1 MADDFPLPRLRWD
14 PTPESLSKNPARKR
28 VRLSSPPVSS
38 DPALFSSDDDPSAD
52 NYTQERRKKKYRGP
66 WFQQRPASEAGSQ
79 DMLDN
84 APEKKSKR
92 IFERQFDSGVFMGSD
107 ATDIDDVLEELE
119 SKTAPTLPLP
129 LRHSRGTQSAKPL
142 PTPEELVKGQI
153 QRCLEEGNE
162 SVDLS

>member
-1 MADDFPLPRLRWD
+1 MADDFSLPRLKWD
-14 PTPESLSKNPARKR
+14 PTTESFSQNAVRKR
-28 VRLSSPPVSS
+28 ARLSSPPASS

-79 DMLDN
+79 DTQDN
-84 APEKKSKR
+84 VPEKKTKR
-92 IFERQFDSGVFMGSD
+92 TFERQFDSGVFMGSD
-107 ATDIDDVLEELE
+107 GTDFDDVLEELE
-119 SKTAPTLPLP
+119 TKNAPTLPLP
-129 LRHSRGTQSAKPL
+129 LRHSRGTAKLL